1 MASLRNTVK
10 DYQDELRDGIAWV
23 AFWREGR
30 SWNADYFYLEPDDAI
45 QALDRNRLEE
55 IREADPAAVM
65 LNSYYCGHLGEDMN
79 LDELA
84 AGVRWHY
91 ENGYNQFSNF
101 LEAHD
106 DRLPPEVI
114 EEARAAAHAA
124 GLPFSEKPY
133 RDGEEP
139 DPYIFDGSMSIPQ
152 NLRRE
157 LPLKIFT
164 PVSISTTRKILRDT
178 AFPFPMWW
186 CFIRTGVTP
195 PTM

>member
-45 QALDRNRLEE
+45 QALDRSRLEE
-55 IREADPAAVM
+55 IRETDPAAVM

-91 ENGYNQFSNF
+91 ENGYYQLSDF
-101 LEAHD
+101 LTEHD

-114 EEARAAAHAA
+114 EEARAAARAA
-124 GLPFSEKPY
+124 G
-133 RDGEEP
+133 
-139 DPYIFDGSMSIPQ
+139 
-152 NLRRE
+152 
-157 LPLKIFT
+157 
-164 PVSISTTRKILRDT
+164 
-178 AFPFPMWW
+178 FPFPKSP
-186 CFIRTGVTP
+186 TGTGRNPTP
-195 PTM
+195 IFLTGA

>member
-84 AGVRWHY
+84 AGVR
-91 ENGYNQFSNF
+91 
-101 LEAHD
+101 
-106 DRLPPEVI
+106 
-114 EEARAAAHAA
+114 
-124 GLPFSEKPY
+124 
-133 RDGEEP
+133 
-139 DPYIFDGSMSIPQ
+139 
-152 NLRRE
+152 
-157 LPLKIFT
+157 
-164 PVSISTTRKILRDT
+164 
-178 AFPFPMWW
+178 
-186 CFIRTGVTP
+186 
-195 PTM
+195 

>member
-10 DYQDELRDGIAWV
+10 DYQDELKDGIAWV

-45 QALDRNRLEE
+45 QALDRSRMEE

-91 ENGYNQFSNF
+91 ENGYNQLSDF

-106 DRLPPEVI
+106 DRLP
-114 EEARAAAHAA
+114 R
-124 GLPFSEKPY
+124 L
-133 RDGEEP
+133 
-139 DPYIFDGSMSIPQ
+139 
-152 NLRRE
+152 
-157 LPLKIFT
+157 
-164 PVSISTTRKILRDT
+164 TRKQEPTPTLRG
-178 AFPFPMWW
+178 FPFRKSP
-186 CFIRTGVTP
+186 TGTGRNPTP
-195 PTM
+195 IFLTGA

>member
-10 DYQDELRDGIAWV
+10 DYQDELKDGIAWV

-45 QALDRNRLEE
+45 QALDRSRMEE

-91 ENGYNQFSNF
+91 ENGYNQLSDF

-114 EEARAAAHAA
+114 EEARADAHAA

-139 DPYIFDGSMSIPQ
+139 DPYIFDGSMSI
-152 NLRRE
+152 E
-157 LPLKIFT
+157 
-164 PVSISTTRKILRDT
+164 DY
-178 AFPFPMWW
+178 
-186 CFIRTGVTP
+186 
-195 PTM
+195 